1 MTADTSASTG
11 GHADRA
17 PADGEVAGAQRLQR
31 LQRRTVR
38 VLVASQVL
46 GGIGV
51 GSGVAVVGLLAYELS
66 GTAALSGVS
75 ATASTLGAAA
85 AAIVIARLSVAR
97 GRRPGLVTGYLVGGL
112 GAAVAVVAAVLGV
125 FWLHV
130 VASVAFGWAS
140 ASNLQARYAATD
152 LARPATR
159 ARSLS
164 TIVWATTFGAVL
176 GPNLTGPGGSVAAV
190 LSLPPLAGAYLFSFA
205 SFIGAALV
213 QLAWLRPDPLRT
225 ARELAAASGA
235 VAGGMP
241 GGVPGGVAGGVPGGV
256 PAAVPAVA
264 AAGQGTVRVAIASIR
279 SIPEATVA
287 VLAITAA
294 HAVMVGIMVMTP
306 VHMEHDGAALQLVGL
321 TISLHIAGMYA
332 LSPVMGALADR
343 LGRRNVVLFGLVQLV
358 IAAVLAAT
366 GDPTGSVWFQ
376 GGLVLLGTGWSAC
389 LIAGSAW
396 LTDVVPVAERPA
408 VQGAS
413 DLAMN
418 LAGGVGGTL
427 AGIVLAVA
435 GYPALALGAIV
446 LLVPAAV
453 GAWRL
458 GRAGPRAGSRGRV
471 GAWARLRPGVRS
483 TP

>member
-1 MTADTSASTG
+1 MTADASTAAG
-11 GHADRA
+11 GGPDEGSADEGDAGSA
-17 PADGEVAGAQRLQR
+17 PDGEGAGPGPGGEVADLQR

-46 GGIGV
+46 GGVGV

-75 ATASTLGAAA
+75 ATASTLGAAM

-130 VASVAFGWAS
+130 VASAAFGWAS

-152 LARPATR
+152 LAQPSTR

-164 TIVWATTFGAVL
+164 TIVWATTIGAVL
-176 GPNLTGPGGSVAAV
+176 GPNLTGPGASVAAV
-190 LSLPPLAGAYLFSFA
+190 FALPPLAGAYLFSLG
-205 SFIGAALV
+205 SFLGAALV
-213 QLAWLRPDPLRT
+213 QFVWLRPDPLRMV
-225 ARELAAASGA
+225 REQ
-235 VAGGMP
+235 
-241 GGVPGGVAGGVPGGV
+241 
-256 PAAVPAVA
+256 AAVPAVA
-264 AAGQGTVRVAIASIR
+264 ATGQDTIRLAIATIR

-306 VHMEHDGAALQLVGL
+306 VHMEHYGAALQLVGL

-343 LGRRNVVLFGLVQLV
+343 LGRRNVVLFGLGQLGV
-358 IAAVLAAT
+358 AALLAAT

-396 LTDVVPVAERPA
+396 LTDAVPVADRPA
-408 VQGAS
+408 VQGTS

-435 GYPALALGAIV
+435 GYPALAFGAIV

-458 GRAGPRAGSRGRV
+458 G
-471 GAWARLRPGVRS
+471 GVRS
-483 TP
+483 PSRSRSRSRSAG

>member
-1 MTADTSASTG
+1 MTAEVPA
-11 GHADRA
+11 ADPTRPSGD
-17 PADGEVAGAQRLQR
+17 PADDPVWRDH

-46 GGIGV
+46 GGVGV

-85 AAIVIARLSVAR
+85 AALVIARIALAR
-97 GRRPGLVTGYLVGGL
+97 GRRPSLVTGYLVGAV
-112 GAAVAVVAAVLGV
+112 GAALAVVAAVLGL

-130 VASVAFGWAS
+130 VASAAFGWAS

-152 LARPATR
+152 LARPERR

-164 TIVWATTFGAVL
+164 SIVWATTIGAVA
-176 GPNLTGPGGSVAAV
+176 GPNLTGPGEAVSV
-190 LSLPPLAGAYLFSFA
+190 LLGLPPLAGAYLFSLVAFA
-205 SFIGAALV
+205 GAAAV
-213 QLAWLRPDPLRT
+213 QAVLLRPDPL
-225 ARELAAASGA
+225 LQAAAD
-235 VAGGMP
+235 
-241 GGVPGGVAGGVPGGV
+241 
-256 PAAVPAVA
+256 AAVPAVA
-264 AAGQGTVRVAIASIR
+264 TTGWASLRSAAHTIR
-279 SIPEATVA
+279 HVPETLVA
-287 VLAITAA
+287 VMAITAA

-306 VHMEHDGAALQLVGL
+306 VHMEDNGAALNLVGV

-343 LGRRNVVLFGLVQLV
+343 FGRRNVVLFGLVQLAV
-358 IAAVLAAT
+358 AALLAAT

-396 LTDVVPVAERPA
+396 LTDAVEAADRPA

-427 AGIVLAVA
+427 AGVVLAVA
-435 GYPALALGAIV
+435 GYPALSFGAL
-446 LLVPAAV
+446 LLLIPAAV
-453 GAWRL
+453 GAVRL
-458 GRAGPRAGSRGRV
+458 GGAAGPRR
-471 GAWARLRPGVRS
+471 
-483 TP
+483 

>member
-1 MTADTSASTG
+1 MTADQDHGAALPPTG
-11 GHADRA
+11 DRPEDA
-17 PADGEVAGAQRLQR
+17 VLEA
-31 LQRRTVR
+31 LQRRVMR

-46 GGIGV
+46 GGVGV

-66 GTAALSGVS
+66 GTASLSGVS

-97 GRRPGLVTGYLVGGL
+97 GRRPGLVTGYLIGAVGAL
-112 GAAVAVVAAVLGV
+112 LAVVAAVLGM
-125 FWLHV
+125 FLLHV
-130 VASVAFGWAS
+130 VASAAFGWAS

-152 LARPATR
+152 LARPANR

-164 TIVWATTFGAVL
+164 TIVWATTVGAVL
-176 GPNLTGPGGSVAAV
+176 GPNLTGPGARVSEV
-190 LSLPPLAGAYLFSFA
+190 LSLPPLAGAYLFSLV
-205 SFIGAALV
+205 SFVTAALV
-213 QLAWLRPDPLRT
+213 QLLFLRPDPLRVVRDR
-225 ARELAAASGA
+225 AD
-235 VAGGMP
+235 
-241 GGVPGGVAGGVPGGV
+241 
-256 PAAVPAVA
+256 VPAVA
-264 AAGQGTVRVAIASIR
+264 TTGREDIRNARRTIR
-279 SIPEATVA
+279 SIPEARVA

-306 VHMEHDGAALQLVGL
+306 VHMEDHGAALNLVGL

-332 LSPVMGALADR
+332 LSPVMGLLADR
-343 LGRRNVVLFGLVQLV
+343 FGRRRVVLFGLTQLLV
-358 IAAVLAAT
+358 AALLAAT

-396 LTDVVPVAERPA
+396 LTEVVPVEERPG
-408 VQGAS
+408 VQGTS

-427 AGIVLAVA
+427 AGIVLALA
-435 GYPALALGAIV
+435 GYPALSFGAIL

-458 GRAGPRAGSRGRV
+458 ASDAPEWSGP
-471 GAWARLRPGVRS
+471 AWRRQRQP
-483 TP
+483 

>member
-1 MTADTSASTG
+1 MTAEVPASGQPTPPSDEGRDAAQLGDTPR
-11 GHADRA
+11 D
-17 PADGEVAGAQRLQR
+17 R
-31 LQRRTVR
+31 LQRRTMR
-38 VLVASQVL
+38 VLVASQIL
-46 GGIGV
+46 GGVGV

-66 GTAALSGVS
+66 GTASLSGVS

-85 AAIVIARLSVAR
+85 AALVIARIAVAR
-97 GRRPGLVTGYLVGGL
+97 GRRPSLVTGYLVGGV
-112 GAAVAVVAAVLGV
+112 GAALAIVAAVLGA

-130 VASVAFGWAS
+130 LASTAFGWAS

-152 LARPATR
+152 LARPARR

-164 TIVWATTFGAVL
+164 TIVWATTIGAVA
-176 GPNLTGPGGSVAAV
+176 GPNLTGPGEAV
-190 LSLPPLAGAYLFSFA
+190 SAVFGLPPLAGAYLFSLV
-205 SFIGAALV
+205 SFVGAAALQLV
-213 QLAWLRPDPLRT
+213 FLRPDPLVV
-225 ARELAAASGA
+225 AAHAMEGRD
-235 VAGGMP
+235 P
-241 GGVPGGVAGGVPGGV
+241 
-256 PAAVPAVA
+256 AVPAVA
-264 AAGQGTVRVAIASIR
+264 TTGWASLREAARTIRRV
-279 SIPEATVA
+279 PETLVA

-306 VHMEHDGAALQLVGL
+306 VHMEDNGAALQLVGI

-343 LGRRNVVLFGLVQLV
+343 FGRRNVVLFGLAQLAV
-358 IAAVLAAT
+358 AAALAAT

-396 LTDVVPVAERPA
+396 LTDAVETADRPA

-427 AGIVLAVA
+427 AGVVLAVA
-435 GYPALALGAIV
+435 GYPALSFGAL
-446 LLVPAAV
+446 LLLIPATV
-453 GAWRL
+453 GALRL
-458 GRAGPRAGSRGRV
+458 GGDRTGPR
-471 GAWARLRPGVRS
+471 
-483 TP
+483 

>member
-1 MTADTSASTG
+1 MTAEVPTG
-11 GHADRA
+11 REPERTDDALHAPTARD
-17 PADGEVAGAQRLQR
+17 R

-46 GGIGV
+46 GGVGV
-51 GSGVAVVGLLAYELS
+51 GSGVAVVGLLAFELS
-66 GTAALSGVS
+66 GTASLSGVS
-75 ATASTLGAAA
+75 ATASTLGAAGA
-85 AAIVIARLSVAR
+85 ALVIARIAVAR
-97 GRRPGLVTGYLVGGL
+97 GRRPGLVTGYLVGAA
-112 GAAVAVVAAVLGV
+112 GAALAVVAAVLGL

-130 VASVAFGWAS
+130 VASAAFGWAS

-152 LARPATR
+152 LARPERR

-164 TIVWATTFGAVL
+164 SIVWATTIGAVA
-176 GPNLTGPGGSVAAV
+176 GPNLTGPGETVSG
-190 LSLPPLAGAYLFSFA
+190 LLGLPPLAGAYLFSLA
-205 SFIGAALV
+205 SFAGAAAV
-213 QLAWLRPDPLRT
+213 QAVLLRPDPLRVV
-225 ARELAAASGA
+225 ADAAADD
-235 VAGGMP
+235 AGEQ
-241 GGVPGGVAGGVPGGV
+241 
-256 PAAVPAVA
+256 AAVPAVA
-264 AAGQGTVRVAIASIR
+264 MTGWAALRAAVHTIR
-279 SIPEATVA
+279 AVPETLVA

-306 VHMEHDGAALQLVGL
+306 VHMEDNGAALQLVGI

-343 LGRRNVVLFGLVQLV
+343 FGRRNVVLFGLVQLAV
-358 IAAVLAAT
+358 AAVLAAT

-396 LTDVVPVAERPA
+396 LTDAVHTADRPA

-427 AGIVLAVA
+427 AGVVLAVA
-435 GYPALALGAIV
+435 GYPALSLGALL

-453 GAWRL
+453 GAVRL
-458 GRAGPRAGSRGRV
+458 GRTH
-471 GAWARLRPGVRS
+471 S
-483 TP
+483 TRR

>member
-1 MTADTSASTG
+1 MTADTSTSAGDDAEHGSG
-11 GHADRA
+11 GGGRA
-17 PADGEVAGAQRLQR
+17 VPPSDGEVAPASDGGEVAPALDGDVAELPR

-75 ATASTLGAAA
+75 ATASTLGAAV
-85 AAIVIARLSVAR
+85 AAIVIARLSVVR

-112 GAAVAVVAAVLGV
+112 GAAVAVLAAILGM

-152 LARPATR
+152 LAQPATR

-164 TIVWATTFGAVL
+164 TIVWATTVGAVL
-176 GPNLTGPGGSVAAV
+176 GPNLTGPGGSVAAA

-213 QLAWLRPDPLRT
+213 QFVWLRPDPLRLV
-225 ARELAAASGA
+225 RER
-235 VAGGMP
+235 
-241 GGVPGGVAGGVPGGV
+241 
-256 PAAVPAVA
+256 AAVPPVAATGQDTIRVAVA
-264 AAGQGTVRVAIASIR
+264 TIR

-332 LSPVMGALADR
+332 LSPAMGALADR
-343 LGRRNVVLFGLVQLV
+343 FGRRNVVLFGLAQLV
-358 IAAVLAAT
+358 VAAVLAAT

-396 LTDVVPVAERPA
+396 LTDVVPVEDRPA

-427 AGIVLAVA
+427 AGIVLALA

-458 GRAGPRAGSRGRV
+458 GRVGPRAGV
-471 GAWARLRPGVRS
+471 GAGFGARPGAGS
-483 TP
+483 GSGAPSSA

>member
-1 MTADTSASTG
+1 MTAEPPAPGLAGSDGASA
-11 GHADRA
+11 ADRA
-17 PADGEVAGAQRLQR
+17 ARQEG

-51 GSGVAVVGLLAYELS
+51 GSGVAVVGLLAFELS
-66 GTAALSGVS
+66 GTASLSGVS
-75 ATASTLGAAA
+75 ATASTLGAAVA
-85 AAIVIARLSVAR
+85 AVLIARLSVAR
-97 GRRPGLVTGYLVGGL
+97 GRRPGLVTGYLVGAA
-112 GAAVAVVAAVLGV
+112 GAGVAVVAAVLGL

-130 VASVAFGWAS
+130 VASAAVGWAS

-152 LARPATR
+152 LALPSNR

-164 TIVWATTFGAVL
+164 TIVWATTVGAVL
-176 GPNLTGPGGSVAAV
+176 GPNLTGPGEAVAAM
-190 LSLPPLAGAYLFSFA
+190 LGLPPLSGAYLFSLGSFLAAAAVQFA
-205 SFIGAALV
+205 L
-213 QLAWLRPDPLRT
+213 LRPDPLHVVR
-225 ARELAAASGA
+225 AH
-235 VAGGMP
+235 
-241 GGVPGGVAGGVPGGV
+241 
-256 PAAVPAVA
+256 AAVPAVA
-264 AAGQGTVRVAIASIR
+264 TTGWDGIRRAAATIR
-279 SIPEATVA
+279 SNPDALVA

-306 VHMEHDGAALQLVGL
+306 VHMEHYGAALNLVGL

-332 LSPVMGALADR
+332 LSPVMGSLADR
-343 LGRRNVVLFGLVQLV
+343 IGRREVVLLGLAQLAV
-358 IAAVLAAT
+358 AALLAAT

-396 LTDVVPVAERPA
+396 LTDAVPVEERPG
-408 VQGAS
+408 VQGTS

-418 LAGGVGGTL
+418 LGGGVGGTL

-435 GYPALALGAIV
+435 GYPALALGALV
-446 LLVPAAV
+446 LLLPAGV

-458 GRAGPRAGSRGRV
+458 GRAGQPIA
-471 GAWARLRPGVRS
+471 ADPARKG
-483 TP
+483 

>member
-1 MTADTSASTG
+1 MTAEPPVSGVSG
-11 GHADRA
+11 ADAPSGAERA
-17 PADGEVAGAQRLQR
+17 ARLER

-46 GGIGV
+46 GGVGV

-66 GTAALSGVS
+66 GTASLSGVS
-75 ATASTLGAAA
+75 ATASTLGAAV
-85 AAIVIARLSVAR
+85 AAIVIARLSVSR
-97 GRRPGLVTGYLVGGL
+97 GRRPGLVTGYAVGAA
-112 GAAVAVVAAVLGV
+112 GAAVAILAAVLGA

-130 VASVAFGWAS
+130 VASAAFGWAS

-152 LARPATR
+152 LAQPSNR

-164 TIVWATTFGAVL
+164 TIVWATTIGAVL
-176 GPNLTGPGGSVAAV
+176 GPNLTGPGGSFAAA
-190 LSLPPLAGAYLFSFA
+190 LSLPPLAGAYLFSLA
-205 SFIGAALV
+205 SFLAAAMV
-213 QLAWLRPDPLRT
+213 QFALLRPDPLHVVR
-225 ARELAAASGA
+225 AH
-235 VAGGMP
+235 
-241 GGVPGGVAGGVPGGV
+241 
-256 PAAVPAVA
+256 AAVPAVA
-264 AAGQGTVRVAIASIR
+264 TTGWDSVRSAVVTIR
-279 SIPEATVA
+279 SLPEATVA

-306 VHMEHDGAALQLVGL
+306 VHMEHYGAALNLVGL

-332 LSPVMGALADR
+332 FSPVMGALADR
-343 LGRRNVVLFGLVQLV
+343 VGRRKVVLLGLAQL
-358 IAAVLAAT
+358 AAAALLAAT

-396 LTDVVPVAERPA
+396 LTDAVPVEDRPG
-408 VQGAS
+408 VQGTS

-418 LAGGVGGTL
+418 LAGGIGGTL

-435 GYPALALGAIV
+435 GYPALAFGALV

-458 GRAGPRAGSRGRV
+458 GLAP
-471 GAWARLRPGVRS
+471 S
-483 TP
+483 TPTTDAGTGA

>member
-1 MTADTSASTG
+1 MTVEPPGPGLAGTDG
-11 GHADRA
+11 VPDR
-17 PADGEVAGAQRLQR
+17 ERSLLLER

-46 GGIGV
+46 GGVGV

-66 GTAALSGVS
+66 GTASLSGVS
-75 ATASTLGAAA
+75 ATASTLGAAF
-85 AAIVIARLSVAR
+85 AAIVIARLSVSR
-97 GRRPGLVTGYLVGGL
+97 GRRPGLVTGYVVGAV
-112 GAAVAVVAAVLGV
+112 GAAVAIVAAVLGV

-130 VASVAFGWAS
+130 LASAAFGWAS

-152 LARPATR
+152 LAQPVNR

-164 TIVWATTFGAVL
+164 NIVWATTVGAVL
-176 GPNLTGPGGSVAAV
+176 GPNLTGPGEALAAA
-190 LSLPPLAGAYLFSFA
+190 LLLPPLAGAYLFSLA
-205 SFIGAALV
+205 SFLAAAVV
-213 QLAWLRPDPLRT
+213 QFALLRPDPLHVVR
-225 ARELAAASGA
+225 SQ
-235 VAGGMP
+235 
-241 GGVPGGVAGGVPGGV
+241 
-256 PAAVPAVA
+256 AAVPAVA
-264 AAGQGTVRVAIASIR
+264 TTGWDTIRAAVVTIR

-306 VHMEHDGAALQLVGL
+306 VHMERYGAALNLVGL

-332 LSPVMGALADR
+332 LSPLMGSLADR
-343 LGRRNVVLFGLVQLV
+343 IGRRKVVLFGLVQLA
-358 IAAVLAAT
+358 IAALLAAT

-396 LTDVVPVAERPA
+396 LTDAVPVGDRPG
-408 VQGAS
+408 VQGTS

-435 GYPALALGAIV
+435 GYPALAFGALL

-458 GRAGPRAGSRGRV
+458 ERGR
-471 GAWARLRPGVRS
+471 
-483 TP
+483 

>member
-1 MTADTSASTG
+1 MTAEPPVPGLAG
-11 GHADRA
+11 E
-17 PADGEVAGAQRLQR
+17 ADGASDAERAARRER

-46 GGIGV
+46 GGVGV

-66 GTAALSGVS
+66 GTASLSGVS
-75 ATASTLGAAA
+75 ATASTLGAAV
-85 AAIVIARLSVAR
+85 AAILIARLSVAR
-97 GRRPGLVTGYLVGGL
+97 GRRPGLVTGYVVGAG
-112 GAAVAVVAAVLGV
+112 GAAVAVVAAVLGL

-130 VASVAFGWAS
+130 VASAAFGWAS

-152 LARPATR
+152 LALPGNR

-164 TIVWATTFGAVL
+164 TIVWATTVGAVL
-176 GPNLTGPGGSVAAV
+176 GPNLTGPGEAVAAT
-190 LSLPPLAGAYLFSFA
+190 LSLPALSGAYLFSLGSFLAAAAVQFA
-205 SFIGAALV
+205 L
-213 QLAWLRPDPLRT
+213 LRPDPLHVVR
-225 ARELAAASGA
+225 AH
-235 VAGGMP
+235 
-241 GGVPGGVAGGVPGGV
+241 
-256 PAAVPAVA
+256 AAVPAVA
-264 AAGQGTVRVAIASIR
+264 TTGWEGIRTALVTIR
-279 SIPEATVA
+279 SSPEATVA

-306 VHMEHDGAALQLVGL
+306 VHMEHLGAALNLVGL

-343 LGRRNVVLFGLVQLV
+343 MGRREVVLLGLAQLAV
-358 IAAVLAAT
+358 AALLAAT

-376 GGLVLLGTGWSAC
+376 GGLVLLGTGWSSC

-396 LTDVVPVAERPA
+396 LTDAVAVEDRPS
-408 VQGAS
+408 VQGTS

-427 AGIVLAVA
+427 AGIVLAIA
-435 GYPALALGAIV
+435 GYPALAFGALV

-458 GRAGPRAGSRGRV
+458 GGTAQPTTSGGARGD
-471 GAWARLRPGVRS
+471 
-483 TP
+483 